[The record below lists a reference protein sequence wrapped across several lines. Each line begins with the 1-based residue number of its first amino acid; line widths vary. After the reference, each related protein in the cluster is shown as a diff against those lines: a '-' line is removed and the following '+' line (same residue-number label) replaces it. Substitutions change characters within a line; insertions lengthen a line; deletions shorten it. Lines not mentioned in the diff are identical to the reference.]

1 MNNKLELVL
10 SHNGDITQEI
20 EKKGKKLI
28 KNNAFFKD
36 LSDIMSDKKV
46 TRFFDKYFKNMDSIK
61 TTVIYMKLFR
71 LLQDKYKTLSD
82 DELSK
87 YVNIYIL
94 HQVMTTNDVRCKLID
109 ATMEHLEDNRKSI
122 FNLTP

>member
-1 MNNKLELVL
+1 MDNKLDLVL
-10 SHNGDITQEI
+10 SHNCNITPEI
-20 EKKGKKLI
+20 EKKGEKLV

-46 TRFFDKYFKNMDSIK
+46 TSFFDKYFKNMDSIK

-71 LLQDKYKTLSD
+71 LLQDKYKTLTD

-94 HQVMTTNDVRCKLID
+94 HQVMTTNDVRHKLIE
-109 ATMEHLEDNRKSI
+109 ATMEHLEDNTKAI

>member
-10 SHNGDITQEI
+10 SHNGDVAQEI
-20 EKKGKKLI
+20 EKKGEKLI

-94 HQVMTTNDVRCKLID
+94 HQVMTTNDVRHKLIE

>member
-20 EKKGKKLI
+20 EKKGEKLV

-71 LLQDKYKTLSD
+71 LLQEKYKTLSD

-94 HQVMTTNDVRCKLID
+94 HQVMTTNDVRHKLIE
-109 ATMEHLEDNRKSI
+109 ATMEHLEDNRNPI